1 MDAFSGYNQIRMA
14 PEDQKHT
21 AFLTEQGIYFYRVM
35 PFGLKNAGATYQRTV
50 NKMFAHQIG
59 RNMEVYVDDMI
70 VKSRTA
76 EAHPSD
82 LAETFDTLRR
92 FGLRLNPTK
101 CAFGVTSGK
110 FLGFIVHERGIDAN
124 PEKIQALIDM
134 RPPRTIR
141 DLQRLNG
148 RLVALSRFL
157 SRSGDRCHSFFRA
170 LKDPKNFQWTAECE
184 TAFEQMKLHLAGL
197 PRLASVS
204 PGEKLSLYLAVSRH
218 SVSSVLVKEISGNQL
233 PVYYVSHI
241 LSGPEERYP
250 PIEKLALALVLSA
263 RKLRPYFQAHPIEVI
278 TDQPLRLILS
288 KFDVAGRLLKWAVE
302 LGEHDIQYIPRTA
315 IKAQAVADFIAELT
329 PNTGEELEPLR
340 DTWTLHVDGS
350 ANAKGAGAGLVLTTP
365 DGRSIERSFRF
376 GFRATNNEAEYEA
389 LLAGL
394 QLARE
399 MQVTDIRVII
409 DSQLVARQL
418 DGEYEAR
425 DPTMAKYLAQVRSLA
440 AKFAHFELSNVPRSE
455 NQRADTLA
463 KLASGPSPWAQPE
476 TEELPRR
483 AIEVVATVAHG
494 TPATWVQEML
504 RFKQDGTLPDDTTTA
519 RRLRRTQAWY
529 TEEGGRLYKRSF
541 SRPLLRCLEPSEART
556 VLSDMHEGA
565 CGEHI
570 GERALAHKVLRQ
582 GYYWPTMRQDAKA
595 LVRRCSSCQE
605 HARTT
610 RRPAVLWVEAEP
622 LATITES
629 QVKRFVWRNLITR
642 FGLPQS
648 IVADNGPQ
656 FAGRKFQEF
665 CAKHKIQLRFSSV
678 AYPQANGLAE
688 VTNRAIVDGLK
699 RRVSATRSAWIDEL
713 PSVLW
718 ALRTTPKTPT
728 GESPYSLTFG
738 TEAVLPPEVA
748 VPTPRTADYSEEASG
763 EGLRSN
769 LDLLEERRADA
780 HQKALSYKR
789 AVARVYNRNV
799 RPRSIKLEDLVLR
812 KIEVSHPTQVRGKL
826 APKWEGPY
834 RVIGVSRPGT
844 FRLATMDG
852 DPVPRTWNIQNL
864 RKYFV

>member
-1 MDAFSGYNQIRMA
+1 
-14 PEDQKHT
+14 
-21 AFLTEQGIYFYRVM
+21 M

-50 NKMFAHQIG
+50 NRMFAHQIG
-59 RNMEVYVDDMI
+59 RNMEIYVDDMI

-76 EAHPSD
+76 EAHSSD

-92 FGLRLNPTK
+92 FGLRLNPAK
-101 CAFGVTSGK
+101 CAFGETSGK
-110 FLGFIVHERGIDAN
+110 FLGFIIHERGIDAN
-124 PEKIQALIDM
+124 PEKVQAIIDM
-134 RPPRTIR
+134 QPPRTIR

-157 SRSGDRCHSFFRA
+157 SRSGDRCLPFFKA
-170 LKDPKNFQWTAECE
+170 LRDPKNFRWTTECE
-184 TAFEQMKLHLAGL
+184 RAFEQMKQHLANL

-204 PGEKLSLYLAVSRH
+204 PEEKLSLYLTASQH
-218 SVSSVLVKEISGNQL
+218 AVSSVLVKENSGDQL
-233 PVYYVSHI
+233 PVYYVSHM
-241 LSGPEERYP
+241 LSGPEGRYP

-278 TDQPLRLILS
+278 TDRPLRLVLS

-302 LGEHDIQYIPRTA
+302 LGEHDIQYTPR
-315 IKAQAVADFIAELT
+315 KAS
-329 PNTGEELEPLR
+329 EELEPPH

-350 ANAKGAGAGLVLTTP
+350 ANAKGAGAGLVLVTP

-394 QLARE
+394 RLALE
-399 MQVTDIRVII
+399 MRVTDIRVITE
-409 DSQLVARQL
+409 SQLVARQL

-425 DPTMAKYLAQVRSLA
+425 DPTMVKYLAQVKNLA
-440 AKFAHFELSNVPRSE
+440 TKFVHFELSNVPRSE

-463 KLASGPSPWAQPE
+463 KLASGSAPRARPE
-476 TEELPRR
+476 TEGLPHR
-483 AIEVVATVAHG
+483 AIEVVTTVTDGA
-494 TPATWVQEML
+494 PATWVQEML
-504 RFKQDGTLPDDTTTA
+504 RFKWDRTLPVNETAA

-529 TEEGGRLYKRSF
+529 SEEGGWLYKQSF
-541 SRPLLRCLEPSEART
+541 SRPLLRCLEPNEART

-570 GERALAHKVLRQ
+570 GERALAHKMLRQ

-595 LVRRCSSCQE
+595 FVRRCRSCQE
-605 HARTT
+605 HARTAQ
-610 RRPAVLWVEAEP
+610 RSAVLFTPVDCAWPFAQWGLDILGPLPPASGQRKYIIVGVDYFTRWVEAES

-629 QVKRFVWRNLITR
+629 QV
-642 FGLPQS
+642 
-648 IVADNGPQ
+648 
-656 FAGRKFQEF
+656 E
-665 CAKHKIQLRFSSV
+665 SSV

-688 VTNRAIVDGLK
+688 VTNRSIVDGLK
-699 RRVSATRSAWIDEL
+699 RRVSAARSAWIDEL

-738 TEAVLPPEVA
+738 TEAVLPSEVA
-748 VPTPRTADYSEEASG
+748 VPTPRTAGYSEEASG

-769 LDLLEERRADA
+769 LDLLEERRASA

-789 AVARVYNRNV
+789 AVARVYNRRV
-799 RPRSIKLEDLVLR
+799 RPRSIKIEDLVLR

-864 RKYFV
+864 RKYFI

>member
-1 MDAFSGYNQIRMA
+1 
-14 PEDQKHT
+14 
-21 AFLTEQGIYFYRVM
+21 M

-50 NKMFAHQIG
+50 NRMFAHQIG
-59 RNMEVYVDDMI
+59 RNMEIYVDDMI

-76 EAHPSD
+76 EAHSSD

-92 FGLRLNPTK
+92 FGLRLNPAK
-101 CAFGVTSGK
+101 CAFGETSGK
-110 FLGFIVHERGIDAN
+110 FLGFIIHERGIDAN
-124 PEKIQALIDM
+124 PEKVQAIIDM
-134 RPPRTIR
+134 QPPRTIR

-157 SRSGDRCHSFFRA
+157 SRSGDRCLPFFKA
-170 LKDPKNFQWTAECE
+170 LRDPKNFRWTTECE
-184 TAFEQMKLHLAGL
+184 RAFEQMKQHLANL

-204 PGEKLSLYLAVSRH
+204 PEEKLSLYLTASQH
-218 SVSSVLVKEISGNQL
+218 AVSSVLVKENSGDQL
-233 PVYYVSHI
+233 PVYYVSHM
-241 LSGPEERYP
+241 LSGPEGRYP

-263 RKLRPYFQAHPIEVI
+263 RKLRPYFQAHPIE
-278 TDQPLRLILS
+278 S
-288 KFDVAGRLLKWAVE
+288 
-302 LGEHDIQYIPRTA
+302 
-315 IKAQAVADFIAELT
+315 VADFIAELT
-329 PNTGEELEPLR
+329 PSTGEELEPPH

-350 ANAKGAGAGLVLTTP
+350 ANAKGAGAGLVLVTP

-394 QLARE
+394 RLALE
-399 MQVTDIRVII
+399 MRVTDIRVITE
-409 DSQLVARQL
+409 SQLVARQL

-425 DPTMAKYLAQVRSLA
+425 DPTMVKYLAQVKNLA
-440 AKFAHFELSNVPRSE
+440 TKFVHFELSNVPRSE

-463 KLASGPSPWAQPE
+463 KLASGSAPRARPE
-476 TEELPRR
+476 TEGLPHR
-483 AIEVVATVAHG
+483 AIEVVTTVTDGA
-494 TPATWVQEML
+494 PATWVQEML
-504 RFKQDGTLPDDTTTA
+504 RFKWDRTLPVNETAA

-529 TEEGGRLYKRSF
+529 SEEGGWLYKQSF
-541 SRPLLRCLEPSEART
+541 SRPLLRCLEPNEART

-570 GERALAHKVLRQ
+570 GERALAHKMLRQ

-595 LVRRCSSCQE
+595 FVRRCRSCQE
-605 HARTT
+605 HARTAQ
-610 RRPAVLWVEAEP
+610 RSAVLFTPVDCAWPFAQWGLDILGPLPPASGQRKYIIVGVDYFTRWVEAES

-629 QVKRFVWRNLITR
+629 QV
-642 FGLPQS
+642 
-648 IVADNGPQ
+648 
-656 FAGRKFQEF
+656 E
-665 CAKHKIQLRFSSV
+665 SSV

-688 VTNRAIVDGLK
+688 VTNRSIVDGLK
-699 RRVSATRSAWIDEL
+699 RRVSAARSAWIDEL

-738 TEAVLPPEVA
+738 TEAVLPSEVA
-748 VPTPRTADYSEEASG
+748 VPTPRTAGYSEEASG

-769 LDLLEERRADA
+769 LDLLEERRASA

-789 AVARVYNRNV
+789 AVARVYNRRV
-799 RPRSIKLEDLVLR
+799 RPRSIKIEDLVLR

-864 RKYFV
+864 RKYFI